1 MRNKV
6 LVGVLILLGIA
17 SVAYA
22 AFSQTLTINGSGTA
36 AGTWDVEITSIT
48 LTDSYGATENSAP
61 VVAGDQLSA
70 TFDVDLPFPG
80 AFAEYDVLITNSGSI
95 QAKYDS
101 TTDLTALN
109 ASAPA
114 YVFYTVTTPPASD
127 PIIPGGTDTMVVRV
141 EWDINETVP
150 GTGTETKPATIDF
163 NYSQDT

>member
-1 MRNKV
+1 MRNKF
-6 LVGVLILLGIA
+6 LVGALIIIGVA

-22 AFSQTLTINGSGTA
+22 AFSQTLTIYGSGTA

-48 LTDSYGATENSAP
+48 LADSYGGTENSAP
-61 VVAGDQLSA
+61 TVAGDNLSA

-80 AFAEYDVLITNSGSI
+80 AFMEYDVVITNSGSI

-109 ASAPA
+109 AAAPD
-114 YVFYTVTTPPASD
+114 YLFYTVTTPLASD
-127 PIIPGGTDTMVVRV
+127 PIVPGGTDTMVVRV
-141 EWDINETVP
+141 EWDISETNP
-150 GTGTETKPATIDF
+150 GTGTETKPATIEF

>member
-6 LVGVLILLGIA
+6 LVGALILVGVA

-36 AGTWDVEITSIT
+36 SGTWDVEITSIT
-48 LTDSYGATENSAP
+48 LSDSYGATENSAP
-61 VVAGDQLSA
+61 TVAADNLSA

-80 AFAEYDVLITNSGSI
+80 AFAEYDVIITNSGSI
-95 QAKYDS
+95 QAKFDS

-109 ASAPA
+109 AAAPD
-114 YVFYTVTTPPASD
+114 YVFYTVTTPLAGD
-127 PIIPGGTDTMVVRV
+127 PIVPAGTDTMVVRI

-163 NYSQDT
+163 DYSQDT